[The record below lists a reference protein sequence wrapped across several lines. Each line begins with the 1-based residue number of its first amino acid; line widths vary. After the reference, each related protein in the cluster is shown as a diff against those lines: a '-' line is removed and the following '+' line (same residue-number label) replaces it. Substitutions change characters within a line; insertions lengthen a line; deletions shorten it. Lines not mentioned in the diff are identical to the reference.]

1 MRPLIAVA
9 GLFAIAGALVLA
21 AMAVAPRATGAAAA
35 AAPTALPYST
45 ADPAVTS
52 RVDPAGA
59 YGRVE
64 PDDRVDRTRRIVR
77 GLVLPID
84 GVGLPTDPELV
95 PNSPRDYRGGSHE
108 GIDFPADDGTPVHAV
123 AAGTIARIDRDYAEW
138 SVEARD
144 QALAAAVVLGYTPS
158 STLDLIR
165 GRQVWID
172 HGRGIVSR
180 YAHLSAVAPL
190 AVGAVVSPGEVIG
203 SVGSSGLPEGGPHL
217 HLEIRVGT
225 SYLGDGLTGDALQ
238 TAIAAAFDTR

>member
-1 MRPLIAVA
+1 M
-9 GLFAIAGALVLA
+9 
-21 AMAVAPRATGAAAA
+21 
-35 AAPTALPYST
+35 
-45 ADPAVTS
+45 
-52 RVDPAGA
+52 
-59 YGRVE
+59 
-64 PDDRVDRTRRIVR
+64 
-77 GLVLPID
+77 
-84 GVGLPTDPELV
+84 
-95 PNSPRDYRGGSHE
+95 
-108 GIDFPADDGTPVHAV
+108 
-123 AAGTIARIDRDYAEW
+123 RIDRDYAER

-190 AVGAVVSPGEVIG
+190 AVGAAVSQGEVIG

-225 SYLGDGLTGDALQ
+225 SYLGDGLAGDALQ
-238 TAIAAAFDTR
+238 AAIAAAFDMRR